1 MKIAFILQINATQST
16 NVESM
21 LKSLHCAGEIL
32 MLTSSLYRWVL
43 GNPTF

>member
-32 MLTSSLYRWVL
+32 MLTSSLYR
-43 GNPTF
+43 